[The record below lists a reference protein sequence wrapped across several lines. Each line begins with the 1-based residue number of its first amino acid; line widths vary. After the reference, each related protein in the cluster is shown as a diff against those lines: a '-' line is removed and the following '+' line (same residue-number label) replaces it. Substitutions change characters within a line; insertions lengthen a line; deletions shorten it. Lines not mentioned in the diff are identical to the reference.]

1 MNVRRALALV
11 ALVAI
16 PLASCGSDDPDTGD
30 TSPVA
35 TGAGTGATT
44 DGTGGGSAADPP
56 TTSSTSTTAA
66 PTTTVDLGTSLDG
79 RTFLSTEV
87 VGYQLVDGSQIQ
99 LTFDGT
105 NIAAAGGCNQI
116 ASTWS
121 LEGAVLVVAPPAMTM
136 MACEPAALMDQ
147 DTWFSALLTSKPTL
161 ALDGDTLTITATD
174 GTVVTFVDQSVAD
187 PDLPLEGTT
196 WNLEGLVTADAV
208 SSIAFPGRVPSLRLE
223 GGTVTVDTGCN
234 TGSGTYTISGTD
246 ITFGPIATTRMACT
260 DPAGSATE
268 TAVLTVLTGTVSSE
282 IEADVLRLTN
292 GANGLVLRAAP
303 EGGTA
308 PEGLE
313 GAPWLLD
320 SYVTGSTTTAIA
332 AGVQKPTLEFDAT
345 SGTVAVAA
353 GCNTGSGSYTVAG
366 DQITFGPL
374 AMTMMA
380 CVGESATVETAVLAV
395 LTGTATAQ
403 IVDGVL
409 TLTNGSNGLHYLA
422 G

>member
-1 MNVRRALALV
+1 MTDSTT
-11 ALVAI
+11 I
-16 PLASCGSDDPDTGD
+16 P
-30 TSPVA
+30 
-35 TGAGTGATT
+35 
-44 DGTGGGSAADPP
+44 
-56 TTSSTSTTAA
+56 STSTTAA
-66 PTTTVDLGTSLDG
+66 PTTTVDLAAAIDG
-79 RTFLSTEV
+79 RTFLSTGVE
-87 VGYQLVDGSQIQ
+87 GYQLVDGSQIQ

-105 NIAAAGGCNQI
+105 TIAAAGGCNQI
-116 ASTWS
+116 SSSWS
-121 LEGAVLVVAPPAMTM
+121 LDGGVLVVAQPAMTM

-147 DTWFSALLTSKPTL
+147 DTWLTALLTSKPTVSV
-161 ALDGDTLTITATD
+161 DGDTLTITATD
-174 GTVVTFVDQSVAD
+174 GTVVTFLDRVVAN

-208 SSIAFPGRVPSLRLE
+208 SSIAFPGRVPSLLLE
-223 GGTVTVDTGCN
+223 DGTVTVDTGCN

-260 DPAGSATE
+260 DPAGGATE
-268 TAVLTVLTGTVSSE
+268 TAVLTVLSGTASSE

-292 GANGLVLRAAP
+292 GTNGLVLRAAP
-303 EGGTA
+303 EGGTT

-313 GAPWLLD
+313 GGPWLLD

-332 AGVQKPTLEFDAT
+332 PGVQKPTLQFDAT
-345 SGTVAVAA
+345 TGTLAVEA
-353 GCNTGSGSYTVAG
+353 GCNTGSGPYTVAG
-366 DQITFGPL
+366 DQITFGTL
-374 AMTMMA
+374 ALTTRA
-380 CVGESATVETAVLAV
+380 CFGESATVETAVLAV

>member
-1 MNVRRALALV
+1 LALV
-11 ALVAI
+11 ALVAV

-30 TSPVA
+30 TSAA
-35 TGAGTGATT
+35 TGAGSDATT
-44 DGTGGGSAADPP
+44 GGSAAGASADE
-56 TTSSTSTTAA
+56 TTSSTSTTAV
-66 PTTTVDLGTSLDG
+66 PTTTVDLATSLDG
-79 RTFLSTEV
+79 RTFLSTAVE
-87 VGYQLVDGSQIQ
+87 GYQLVDGAQIQ
-99 LTFDGT
+99 LTFDGADV
-105 NIAAAGGCNQI
+105 AAAGGCNQI

-121 LEGAVLVVAPPAMTM
+121 LEGAVLVVTPPAMTM

-147 DTWFSALLTSKPTL
+147 DTWFSAVLTSKPTVSVN
-161 ALDGDTLTITATD
+161 GDELTIAATD
-174 GTVVTFVDQSVAD
+174 GTVVTFLDQSVAD

-196 WNLEGLVTADAV
+196 WSVDGLVSGDAA
-208 SSIAFPGRVPSLRLE
+208 SSIPAGGRAPSLRLD
-223 GGTVTVDTGCN
+223 GGTITVDTGCN
-234 TGSGTYTISGTD
+234 TGSGTYTLDGTD
-246 ITFGPIATTRMACT
+246 ITFGPIATTRMACA

-268 TAVLTVLTGTVSSE
+268 TAVLTVLSGTATYEV
-282 IEADVLRLTN
+282 EADVLRLTN
-292 GANGLVLRAAP
+292 GTNGLMLRAAP
-303 EGGTA
+303 EGGTT

-320 SYVTGSTTTAIA
+320 SYVTGSTTTAVA
-332 AGVQKPTLEFDAT
+332 AGVQRPTLQFDAT
-345 SGTVAVAA
+345 TGTVAVEA
-353 GCNTGSGSYTVAG
+353 GCNSGSGTYAVAG

-374 AMTMMA
+374 AMTTRA